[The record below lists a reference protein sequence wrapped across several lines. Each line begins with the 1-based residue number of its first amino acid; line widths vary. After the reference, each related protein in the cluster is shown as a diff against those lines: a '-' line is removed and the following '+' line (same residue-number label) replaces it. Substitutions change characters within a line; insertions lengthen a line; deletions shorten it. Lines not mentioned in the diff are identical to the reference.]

1 MTNNK
6 KDNLV
11 YIQEILAELRQ
22 VADKEGEEM
31 LCYLIEMAYMEAG
44 DILAKN
50 SDAES
55 KTGADGHKPTG
66 MPV

>member
-11 YIQEILAELRQ
+11 YIQEILVELRQ

-31 LCYLIEMAYMEAG
+31 LCYLIEMAYMEAA
-44 DILAKN
+44 DVLNRK
-50 SDAES
+50 SDAELNF
-55 KTGADGHKPTG
+55 GVDRHKSPG
-66 MPV
+66 MPI